1 MLIIKNDEDFFNL
14 ISNSESGLVKPIPV
28 VLNYEIAKNLLIE
41 KGSVKKL
48 GQNYQNANMML
59 YSKANLQPIAIR
71 KPDQN
76 GNYQFLG
83 LNTDL
88 KTFIVAFDQKQ
99 QFNAVIQD
107 NVVPK

>member
-1 MLIIKNDEDFFNL
+1 M
-14 ISNSESGLVKPIPV
+14 KPCSRKELPSSSLMQTIAAGPV
-28 VLNYEIAKNLLIE
+28 IAKIQ
-41 KGSVKKL
+41 GSIRKL
-48 GQNYQNANMML
+48 GQQYQNANVVL
-59 YSKANLQPIAIR
+59 YNKANLQPIAVR

-76 GNYQFLG
+76 GNYRFLG

>member
-1 MLIIKNDEDFFNL
+1 MHS
-14 ISNSESGLVKPIPV
+14 SNFMSG
-28 VLNYEIAKNLLIE
+28 NYYSSFGENQTIASIR
-41 KGSVKKL
+41 GSVKKL
-48 GQNYQNANMML
+48 GQQYQDAAIAL
-59 YSKANLQPIAIR
+59 YNKANLQPIAVR

-88 KTFIVAFDQKQ
+88 KTFIIAIDKKQ

>member
-1 MLIIKNDEDFFNL
+1 MKPTKRGVGPSLSMLQSITT
-14 ISNSESGLVKPIPV
+14 GPV
-28 VLNYEIAKNLLIE
+28 VAKIQ
-41 KGSVKKL
+41 GSVKKI
-48 GQNYQNANMML
+48 GQQYQDATVALYNKANML
-59 YSKANLQPIAIR
+59 PIAIR

-76 GNYQFLG
+76 GDYQFLG

>member
-1 MLIIKNDEDFFNL
+1 VATKTNNHFQNIQA
-14 ISNSESGLVKPIPV
+14 GQV
-28 VLNYEIAKNLLIE
+28 IAKIQ
-41 KGSVKKL
+41 GSVKKL
-48 GQNYQNANMML
+48 GQQYQDATVLL
-59 YSKANLQPIAIR
+59 YNKANLQPIAMR

-88 KTFIVAFDQKQ
+88 KTFIVAFDKKQ

>member
-1 MLIIKNDEDFFNL
+1 MRPTSRKTILSPTL
-14 ISNSESGLVKPIPV
+14 LQSISVGPV
-28 VLNYEIAKNLLIE
+28 VAKI

-48 GQNYQNANMML
+48 GEQYKDATVVL
-59 YSKANLQPIAIR
+59 YNKANLQPIAVHR
-71 KPDQN
+71 PDQD
-76 GNYQFLG
+76 GGYQFLG

-88 KTFIVAFDQKQ
+88 KTYIVAFDRKQ

>member
-1 MLIIKNDEDFFNL
+1 MKPILRQ
-14 ISNSESGLVKPIPV
+14 VKPSSNW
-28 VLNYEIAKNLLIE
+28 LSGNLHQDFGTYQTITKI

-48 GQNYQNANMML
+48 GVQYQDANVVL
-59 YSKANLQPIAIR
+59 YNKANLQPITII

-88 KTFIVAFDQKQ
+88 KTFIVAFDKKQ

-107 NVVPK
+107 MVVPK

>member
-1 MLIIKNDEDFFNL
+1 MRPVSRKALSTFSFLSGDFYQEFGK
-14 ISNSESGLVKPIPV
+14 SNTVASI
-28 VLNYEIAKNLLIE
+28 

-48 GQNYQNANMML
+48 GSQYAEAKLVLFNKASML
-59 YSKANLQPIAIR
+59 PILVKR
-71 KPDQN
+71 PDTN

-88 KTFIVAFDQKQ
+88 KTFVVAFDQKQ

>member
-1 MLIIKNDEDFFNL
+1 MKPSKFLTMQSSKFL
-14 ISNSESGLVKPIPV
+14 QTISTGPV
-28 VLNYEIAKNLLIE
+28 IAKIQ
-41 KGSVKKL
+41 GSVKKL
-48 GQNYQNANMML
+48 GQQYQNAIVVL
-59 YSKANLQPIAIR
+59 YNKAKLQPIAVI

-88 KTFIVAFDQKQ
+88 RTFIVALDQKQ
-99 QFNAVIQD
+99 KLNAVIQD

>member
-1 MLIIKNDEDFFNL
+1 M
-14 ISNSESGLVKPIPV
+14 KPISQKVMPSS
-28 VLNYEIAKNLLIE
+28 NNLQPTILTPISIVGSI

-48 GQNYQNANMML
+48 GQNYQNATVVL

-71 KPDQN
+71 KPKEN
-76 GNYQFLG
+76 GDYSFMG
-83 LNTDL
+83 LTTDM
-88 KTFIVAFDQKQ
+88 KTFIVAFDAKK

>member
-1 MLIIKNDEDFFNL
+1 M
-14 ISNSESGLVKPIPV
+14 KPCSRKVLPTSLFMQQITTGPV
-28 VLNYEIAKNLLIE
+28 VAKVA
-41 KGSVKKL
+41 GSVKKL
-48 GQNYQNANMML
+48 GQQYQDATVVL
-59 YSKANLQPIAIR
+59 YNKGNLLPIAVR

-76 GNYQFLG
+76 GDYQFLG

-88 KTFIVAFDQKQ
+88 KTFIVAFDKKQ

>member
-1 MLIIKNDEDFFNL
+1 M
-14 ISNSESGLVKPIPV
+14 KPVSRKAMPASSYLQNIPV
-28 VLNYEIAKNLLIE
+28 GPVIAKVA
-41 KGSVKKL
+41 GSVKKL
-48 GQNYQNANMML
+48 GQKYEDATLVL
-59 YSKANLQPIAIR
+59 YNKANLQPIMVR

-99 QFNAVIQD
+99 KFNAVIQD

>member
-1 MLIIKNDEDFFNL
+1 MKLASRKAMKSSSLLQSINI
-14 ISNSESGLVKPIPV
+14 GPI
-28 VLNYEIAKNLLIE
+28 IAKVQ
-41 KGSVKKL
+41 GSVKKL
-48 GQNYQNANMML
+48 GQQYQDATVVL
-59 YSKANLQPIAIR
+59 YNKANLQPIAAS

-88 KTFIVAFDQKQ
+88 KTFIVALDQKQ

>member
-1 MLIIKNDEDFFNL
+1 MKPCSRKAKPSSVFLQN
-14 ISNSESGLVKPIPV
+14 ISVGPIV
-28 VLNYEIAKNLLIE
+28 AKI

-48 GQNYQNANMML
+48 GNQYKDAIVVL
-59 YSKANLQPIAIR
+59 YNKANLQPIAIR

-76 GNYQFLG
+76 GNYKFLG
-83 LNTDL
+83 LNADL
-88 KTFIVAFDQKQ
+88 KTFIVAFDKNQ

>member
-1 MLIIKNDEDFFNL
+1 MRPFKKSLKTSRFLQSVNT
-14 ISNSESGLVKPIPV
+14 GPV
-28 VLNYEIAKNLLIE
+28 IAKIQ
-41 KGSVKKL
+41 GSVKKI
-48 GQNYQNANMML
+48 GYKYNEATIAL
-59 YSKANLQPIAIR
+59 YNKANLQPIAVR
-71 KPDQN
+71 RPDKD
-76 GNYQFLG
+76 GNYQFFG

>member
-1 MLIIKNDEDFFNL
+1 MKPCPRNAMS
-14 ISNSESGLVKPIPV
+14 SNNQLQSVGFG
-28 VLNYEIAKNLLIE
+28 VLNTIAKI
-41 KGSVKKL
+41 KGSVKKI
-48 GQNYQNANMML
+48 GQQYQNATVVL
-59 YSKANLQPIAIR
+59 YNKANLQPIAVR

-76 GNYQFLG
+76 GNYRFLG

-88 KTFIVAFDQKQ
+88 KTFVVALDQKQ

>member
-1 MLIIKNDEDFFNL
+1 MKPASRKSLH
-14 ISNSESGLVKPIPV
+14 SSGFLQPVLTGPV
-28 VLNYEIAKNLLIE
+28 VAKIQ
-41 KGSVKKL
+41 GSTKKL
-48 GQNYQNANMML
+48 GHQYKDALVVL
-59 YSKANLQPIAIR
+59 YNKANLQPIAVR

-76 GNYQFLG
+76 GNYSFLG

-88 KTFIVAFDQKQ
+88 KTFIVAFDQKR

>member
-1 MLIIKNDEDFFNL
+1 MRPISRKVPPSPSFLNGDFYQKFGK
-14 ISNSESGLVKPIPV
+14 SNTVASI
-28 VLNYEIAKNLLIE
+28 
-41 KGSVKKL
+41 KGSLKKL
-48 GQNYQNANMML
+48 GSQHTEAKLVLFDKASML
-59 YSKANLQPIAIR
+59 PILIK

-83 LNTDL
+83 LNIDL
-88 KTFIVAFDQKQ
+88 ETFIVAFDENQ